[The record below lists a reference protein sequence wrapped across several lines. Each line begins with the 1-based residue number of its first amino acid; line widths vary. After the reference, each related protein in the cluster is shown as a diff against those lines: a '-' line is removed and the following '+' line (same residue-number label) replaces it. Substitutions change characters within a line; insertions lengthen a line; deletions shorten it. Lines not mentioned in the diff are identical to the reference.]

1 MEGWIKLHRKLLDWE
16 WYSDTN
22 AKVLFLHCLL
32 KANIKDTTWKGMEI
46 KRGQFFT
53 SNLSLSNEL
62 GLSIKEIRNSLK
74 KLEKTGELTFFG
86 ASNGTMVTVC
96 NYDNYQHFDETK
108 GKRGASEGQARGK
121 QRATDKEE
129 EEREEEKKEKELL
142 GGEPPEKKN
151 DVYDFVSDEF
161 YFFYE
166 WLEYKKDRRE
176 KYKSKKSI
184 EAAYNKLLKLSD
196 GNPIIARQI
205 LENSYASNY
214 AGFFPIKPNNQYNPT
229 SQPKNPKI
237 VTQTGYN
244 GFKFD

>member
-96 NYDNYQHFDETK
+96 NYDNYQHLEQST
-108 GKRGASEGQARGK
+108 GKRWASDGQARGK
-121 QRATDKEE
+121 RRATDREE
-129 EEREEEKKEKELL
+129 EERKEEKIRLL
-142 GGEPPEKKN
+142 LAQKCADFKKSLEPFLAKYGRDMLN
-151 DVYDFVSDEF
+151 EF
-161 YFFYE
+161 YLYWTEPTKGNTKLKFE
-166 WLEYKKDRRE
+166 LQKTWDVERRLLRW
-176 KYKSKKSI
+176 
-184 EAAYNKLLKLSD
+184 ANNDFNKQTQPS
-196 GNPIIARQI
+196 
-205 LENSYASNY
+205 
-214 AGFFPIKPNNQYNPT
+214 

>member
-32 KANIKDTTWKGMEI
+32 KANIKDTNWKGMEI

-53 SNLSLSNEL
+53 SNASLSNEL

-86 ASNGTMVTVC
+86 ASNGTMITVC
-96 NYDNYQHFDETK
+96 NYDNYQHLEQST
-108 GKRGASEGQARGK
+108 GKRWASDGQAMGK
-121 QRATDKEE
+121 QRATDREE
-129 EEREEEKKEKELL
+129 EEREEEKKEKELYSFDRFWDL
-142 GGEPPEKKN
+142 YGKKQ
-151 DVYDFVSDEF
+151 D
-161 YFFYE
+161 
-166 WLEYKKDRRE
+166 KD
-176 KYKSKKSI
+176 KCSKKWD
-184 EAAYNKLLKLSD
+184 KLKEEEKHKAMNVIQNYVLSTPD
-196 GNPIIARQI
+196 VKFRKNPLTWLNGKCWEDEMTIYQQP
-205 LENSYASNY
+205 S
-214 AGFFPIKPNNQYNPT
+214 QPT

-237 VTQTGYN
+237 VTQTGYD